1 MTRISQMELEIKGR
15 ENEVEIHQ
23 GVLKANIKCAEQER
37 HRVTKELA
45 ERRTKV
51 NNLQI
56 KYKALIQR

>member
-1 MTRISQMELEIKGR
+1 MKLEIKGR
-15 ENEVEIHQ
+15 ENEVAIHQ

-56 KYKALIQR
+56 KYKALIQRWACGTS

>member
-1 MTRISQMELEIKGR
+1 MTRIQQIELEIKGR

-23 GVLKANIKCAEQER
+23 GVLRANIKSAEQER

-45 ERRTKV
+45 ERRKKV
-51 NNLQI
+51 KNLQI

>member
-1 MTRISQMELEIKGR
+1 MEIKGR
-15 ENEVEIHQ
+15 ENELEIHQ

-45 ERRTKV
+45 ERKTKV
-51 NNLQI
+51 KNLQI